1 MKFLKN
7 LWERA
12 KTFANALINSAE
24 KTVTSS
30 AIGQKLQQA
39 ALNGGLKGTLSGLAL
54 GVVTAIVALFIGLYM
69 ISKVSDVASI
79 NNTSDFYSTY
89 QDLVTNTGTIFSVI
103 ILVVIVVALG
113 IAIGVLRGF
122 GETKT
127 SESSTGAGAV

>member
-54 GVVTAIVALFIGLYM
+54 GVIVAVVALFIGLYM

-79 NNTSDFYSTY
+79 NSTSDFYNTY
-89 QDLVTNTGTIFSVI
+89 TDLVSNTGTIFSVL
-103 ILVVIVVALG
+103 ILVIIVVALG
-113 IAIGVLRGF
+113 VAIGVLKGFARG
-122 GETKT
+122 E
-127 SESSTGAGAV
+127 TGAGAV